1 MAITRQEVE
10 HVAHLSRLDLSD
22 EELDRFAVQL
32 DAIIGYMAK
41 LNELD
46 TEGVEP
52 MLHGIDGRQ
61 ALRPD
66 RTAESLP
73 RDEALANAPQASHGC
88 FRVPRIIE

>member
-10 HVAHLSRLDLSD
+10 HVAHLGRLSLSE
-22 EELDRFAVQL
+22 EELEKFAGQL
-32 DAIIGYMAK
+32 DAIIEYMAK

-52 MLHGIDGRQ
+52 MLHGIEGRQ
-61 ALRPD
+61 VFRAD
-66 RTAESLP
+66 VVGESLS
-73 RDEALANAPQASHGC
+73 RDEALANAPEAGSGC

>member
-10 HVAHLSRLDLSD
+10 HVAHLGRLNLSED
-22 EELDRFAVQL
+22 ELQKFAGQL
-32 DAIIGYMAK
+32 DAIIEYMAK
-41 LNELD
+41 LDKLD

-61 ALRPD
+61 TFRPD
-66 RTAESLP
+66 EVGESLP
-73 RDEALANAPQASHGC
+73 REDALANAPESGSGC